1 MEKKYGLLV
10 KLNIPAINQDN
21 DCELRRMWPDNIDMY
36 GIYVNE
42 ARNLNNRDN
51 IYVLDFI
58 NERIFKSSI
67 SSKMY
72 DIITENSIIDDN
84 FLNIFKED
92 KTEYKF
98 GKSFEIYPLKDR
110 IKHEEL
116 NGVETIEIL
125 KQFGIEKIIENLIR
139 ALMALESLEEIE
151 QRIQE
156 KYENSR
162 KNTGKNAPRVANNV
176 QSPVNSLE
184 KTRQKLESYK
194 FVTADFAK
202 QDFREDI
209 GVYFEDDT
217 KRKDFAGES
226 EQLIPIP
233 PKSNRR

>member
-21 DCELRRMWPDNIDMY
+21 DCELRRMWSDNIDMY

-42 ARNLNNRDN
+42 TRNLINRDN
-51 IYVLDFI
+51 IYVLDFY

-67 SSKMY
+67 SSRMY
-72 DIITENSIIDDN
+72 DIITENPIIDDS
-84 FLNIFKED
+84 FLNMFKED

-116 NGVETIEIL
+116 NGVETIDIL

-151 QRIQE
+151 ERNKE

-176 QSPVNSLE
+176 QSSINSLE

-194 FVTADFAK
+194 FVTTGFVK
-202 QDFREDI
+202 QDSGEDF
-209 GVYFEDDT
+209 GVYFEDNK
-217 KRKDFAGES
+217 KREDFAGES
-226 EQLIPIP
+226 EQLIPVP
-233 PKSNRR
+233 PKSKGR